1 MRSPNC
7 PRLSTK
13 QDEGNKQ
20 IFIGLQVVDSDII
33 FEMCNK
39 ITTVLRASVILDI
52 FCKIYASLVPLI
64 DLKL

>member
-7 PRLSTK
+7 PRPSTE

-33 FEMCNK
+33 FGMCNK

-52 FCKIYASLVPLI
+52 FCKIYAILVPLI